1 MDKRGI
7 FYVRKREESLE
18 ENGEQKMQKTGGK
31 EQTGNRI
38 TEGVIWKQILIFFVP
53 ILIGTFFQQLYNT
66 VDAVVVGRFAGKE
79 ALSSVG
85 GSSGQIINLV
95 VGFFTGLSAGATVII
110 SQYFGAGNREK
121 LEKALHTAYAFALVF
136 GIAVGIAGVFVA
148 PGLLEMM
155 NTPKELLAD
164 SLLYLRIYF
173 SGLVFVLIYN
183 MGSAILRAIG
193 DSRRPL
199 YYLMICCGIN
209 IVLDLVL
216 VLVFDLGVMGA
227 AAATLFSQ
235 AVSAVL
241 VTWTLMRRTPEMKLD
256 PGKIRFRK
264 DILIMML
271 TIGLPTGIQ
280 SSMYSISNVIV
291 QTALNN
297 FGVDTMAAWTA
308 FEKIDSIVWMIN
320 GAFGIAATT
329 FVGQNF
335 GAGKWNRVRKGTREC
350 LLMTLGSMMGLSV
363 LITVFGGQLFRIFS
377 SDTDVIAIGMQ
388 MVGII
393 SPTYWIFAFIEIYS
407 GSLRAQGSVLVTT
420 LLTITGVCLLRI
432 VWVMVIVPQGSLAE
446 LIACYPI
453 TWTVT
458 AVAMICY
465 YIYKQKRIM
474 EVHGA
479 NSAN

>member
-1 MDKRGI
+1 
-7 FYVRKREESLE
+7 
-18 ENGEQKMQKTGGK
+18 MQKTGGK
-31 EQTGNRI
+31 EHTGNRI

-85 GSSGQIINLV
+85 GSSSQIINLV

-110 SQYFGAGNREK
+110 SQYFGAENRKK
-121 LEKALHTAYAFALVF
+121 LEKALHTAYAFSFVF
-136 GIAVGIAGVFVA
+136 GIIVGIGGVIA
-148 PGLLEMM
+148 TPAILEMM
-155 NTPKELLAD
+155 NTPEELLAD
-164 SLLYLRIYF
+164 SALYVRIYF
-173 SGLVFVLIYN
+173 AGLLFVLVYN

-193 DSRRPL
+193 DSKRPL
-199 YYLMICCGIN
+199 YYLIVCCGIN
-209 IVLDLVL
+209 TVLDLLL
-216 VLVFDLGVMGA
+216 VLVFDMGVLGA
-227 AAATLFSQ
+227 ALATLLSQ
-235 AVSAVL
+235 AISAVL
-241 VTWTLMRRTPEMKLD
+241 VTWTLMFRTAEMKLEL
-256 PGKIRFRK
+256 KRISFQK
-264 DILIMML
+264 DILIVML
-271 TIGLPTGIQ
+271 RIGLPTGIQ

-291 QTALNN
+291 QAALNK
-297 FGVDTMAAWTA
+297 FGVDAMASWAA
-308 FEKIDSIVWMIN
+308 FGKIDGIVWMIC

-335 GAGKWNRVRKGTREC
+335 GAGKWERVRKGTRDC
-350 LLMTLGSMMGLSV
+350 LLMALGSMMVLSF
-363 LITVFGGQLFRIFS
+363 LITVFGGPLFTIFT
-377 SDTDVIAIGMQ
+377 SDTEVIAIGMK
-388 MVGII
+388 MVQII
-393 SPTYWIFAFIEIYS
+393 SPLYWVYGFIEIYS

-432 VWVMVIVPQGSLAE
+432 VWVMVIVPQGSLGE

-474 EVHGA
+474 ETH
-479 NSAN
+479 N